1 MRSSPHVRFAV
12 AIVAISS
19 RRSAGIGGRPAA
31 RDFQRQ
37 NSRKPFRCQRMSV
50 SGSTMVSKRRHS
62 TIRDKA
68 TSVMRVAS
76 SARRGFTCRSKYNA
90 NCFRRNRFSAAS
102 WARDRNADAISR
114 ATSTPTR
121 RMIRIRMR
129 GPDWG
134 MTSRILREHHGQML
148 ITPHRSLADQE
159 RRSEFSDQI
168 FADHKDHIRA
178 HAFRGAK
185 PKSDEFEAA
194 DDLIDVVRSYLK

>member
-19 RRSAGIGGRPAA
+19 RRSAGTGGRPAA

-37 NSRKPFRCQRMSV
+37 NSRTPFRCHRMSV
-50 SGSTMVSKRRHS
+50 SGFTMVSTRRHA

-76 SARRGFTCRSKYNA
+76 SARRGFTRRSRYNA

-134 MTSRILREHHGQML
+134 MTSRILREHQGQML
-148 ITPHRSLADQE
+148 LTPSFIGREPKS
-159 RRSEFSDQI
+159 RSEI
-168 FADHKDHIRA
+168 PRTKYLRTT
-178 HAFRGAK
+178 RRTG
-185 PKSDEFEAA
+185 
-194 DDLIDVVRSYLK
+194 RSWPAQSQGCRVC